1 MDSMLVDNY
10 IKQSRMRELQDALDY
25 AMKNVE
31 RNTKSQFVIA
41 FCGIFSSG
49 KSSLLNEILKQDFK
63 LPTGGEPVTKFVTRI
78 EYGKAFKAYYIDA
91 GDRVYLEENVVKDLV
106 CGKSK
111 LSVKCQEIVLQ
122 MPAEILKHNIVL
134 LDTPGYEDDRK
145 LEEITRKAVRSADMA
160 VFCCNADHFGRR
172 FEQGYFQELEDSL
185 GNYIVVVNHADVIHT
200 DEEFE
205 KLKQY
210 VEETID
216 NRGSRKLKPFCDR
229 TLFFT
234 VGAGRYI
241 DLDGLDICLS
251 TICKLPKED
260 AAKIIEYASLKKL
273 LYSSTIALPVIEEEI
288 DEGKE
293 LYENVYRTIQLE
305 YEAARD
311 KYERKEK
318 DVKKTLEQF
327 RGYIRDVVYSRIDRV
342 SNRIEQLETDGKHS
356 EFVSLSAQILKNQ
369 FSSLP
374 GDVKLW
380 KEKHPILKG
389 KNLDLFSS
397 DLNQLLN
404 SYRVPQP
411 VGQQVRNRGVIGS
424 LLVSGIVST
433 LTLSPYW
440 DDGYDTEYHG
450 YAKAAQSNI
459 KSSFL
464 SKLNKII
471 DKYLNDLYT
480 TSKPVFQ
487 PPDASILDVLKHHLD
502 EVRKLHEE
510 VEYYISRIGNILN
523 RNRKILI
530 CSSSFGCGRSTLLNA
545 LIKKDLIKTGFDLF
559 PSITTIVKASGLGHE
574 EKVIYTYPAIDQ
586 YGNRKEVEQPFTND
600 IIGKALEKACS
611 VRYDELEESIDW
623 PLYRTL
629 FLDNQN
635 RHYEYIDL
643 QRSVS
648 GDCAFEDSMTLEFL
662 CKADAIVYV
671 MDALHPFLMEERQT
685 VSRFFE
691 GKQLKNVFFAINKVN
706 LIGENG
712 AELQKNVKKQLFPV
726 FADSKGVFDDNLY
739 MRRVFFIDA
748 YGALNARM
756 GRKTPVAPC
765 QSKMV
770 LDVET
775 GVPELEKALYSFLE
789 QQQIT

>member
-10 IKQSRMRELQDALDY
+10 VKQSRTRELQDALDY

-31 RNTKSQFVIA
+31 RDTKSQFVIA

-78 EYGKAFKAYYIDA
+78 EYGKVFKAYYIDA
-91 GDRVYLEENVVKDLV
+91 GNRVYLEENIVKDLV
-106 CGKSK
+106 RGKSK
-111 LSVKCQEIVLQ
+111 LPVKCQEIVLQ
-122 MPAEILKHNIVL
+122 MPAEVLKHNIVL

-273 LYSSTIALPVIEEEI
+273 LYCSTKALPVIEEEI
-288 DEGKE
+288 NEGKE

-311 KYERKEK
+311 EYERKEK

-374 GDVKLW
+374 GDVKSW

-450 YAKAAQSNI
+450 YAKAAQSDI

-464 SKLNKII
+464 PKLNKII

-480 TSKPVFQ
+480 SSKPVFQ

-510 VEYYISRIGNILN
+510 VEYYITRIENILKKKRIVVCAMQPASGVHTLIRGLTRLEKWDFEPRVDVPLILTSTGKDESERCELVLPLLDEAGNRVRIIKKISEVKEYYYKELHSITDGYN
-523 RNRKILI
+523 RNKIPIQEIFYLNGINNKYEFI
-530 CSSSFGCGRSTLLNA
+530 CLGWYKNIELYEEERHISEADAVIVCISALEPLDKNDKEYIAKHFAGKQKKNMFFVVNKINLLNSDA
-545 LIKKDLIKTGFDLF
+545 
-559 PSITTIVKASGLGHE
+559 
-574 EKVIYTYPAIDQ
+574 
-586 YGNRKEVEQPFTND
+586 
-600 IIGKALEKACS
+600 
-611 VRYDELEESIDW
+611 ELE
-623 PLYRTL
+623 
-629 FLDNQN
+629 
-635 RHYEYIDL
+635 
-643 QRSVS
+643 
-648 GDCAFEDSMTLEFL
+648 
-662 CKADAIVYV
+662 
-671 MDALHPFLMEERQT
+671 
-685 VSRFFE
+685 
-691 GKQLKNVFFAINKVN
+691 QLKDYIQSELKSVFTDK
-706 LIGENG
+706 
-712 AELQKNVKKQLFPV
+712 
-726 FADSKGVFDDNLY
+726 KGVFNKKLFDE
-739 MRRVFFIDA
+739 RVFYVDA
-748 YGALNARM
+748 YGAMNTRL
-756 GRKTPVAPC
+756 GRTTYITRNFKV
-765 QSKMV
+765 MV
-770 LDVET
+770 PEEET
-775 GVPELEKALYSFLE
+775 GILAFEKALYGF
-789 QQQIT
+789 IG